1 MRSAAA
7 APLLLL
13 CAFCAERAYAPL
25 RLNELDLLKRFYNVT
40 GGAGWVRNDNWD
52 EGATSQCGWVDQ
64 STARRCTTSTSPSTP
79 SQATSE
85 PGRATAA
92 ASTLLST
99 PP

>member
-40 GGAGWVRNDNWD
+40 GFACIAAKRPVLPLPLR
-52 EGATSQCGWVDQ
+52 AP
-64 STARRCTTSTSPSTP
+64 PST
-79 SQATSE
+79 QHV
-85 PGRATAA
+85 
-92 ASTLLST
+92 LLPTRKQVPCDVVALHDALLNIFSHLFRLFR
-99 PP
+99 P